1 MLYICPERIFKFIIE
16 TMNVLITG
24 AGRGIG
30 YQAAL
35 ALSAERGT
43 KVLAVSRSEANLNKL
58 KEQALDKNGAK
69 IIPVLFDLETGNL
82 DELAARVERE
92 CGTLDVLINN
102 AAGIVVKPFAELAE
116 EDFVKIYWLNVIRV
130 ASLTRKMLPLMKR
143 KGPEK
148 SHVLNI
154 SSMGGFQGAA
164 KFAGLSAY
172 SSSKAAL
179 CGLTECMAEELKEM
193 YIAVNCL
200 CLGAVQ
206 TEMLQEAFPGYEAPV
221 TPLQMGHYIA
231 GFALKGH
238 AFFNGKILPVSLST
252 P

>member
-1 MLYICPERIFKFIIE
+1 
-16 TMNVLITG
+16 MNVLITG

-35 ALSAERGT
+35 ALSAEKGT
-43 KVLAVSRSEANLNKL
+43 RVLAVSRSETNLNKL
-58 KEQALDKNGAK
+58 KEQALSENGAK

-82 DELAARVERE
+82 DELAALVGRE
-92 CGTLDVLINN
+92 IGKLDVLINN
-102 AAGIVVKPFAELAE
+102 AAAILVRPFAELTE

-130 ASLTRKMLPLMKR
+130 ASLTRKMIPLMER
-143 KGPEK
+143 EGPDK

-164 KFAGLSAY
+164 KFLGLSAY

-179 CGLTECMAEELKEM
+179 CGLTECLAEELKQM
-193 YIAVNCL
+193 QIAVNCL

-206 TEMLQEAFPGYEAPV
+206 TEMLLEAFPGYEAPV
-221 TPLQMGHYIA
+221 SPLQMGQYIA

-238 AFFNGKILPVSLST
+238 HFFNGKILPVSLST